1 MKDTYQFMA
10 NFTLPEVLTEEF
22 IGLIP
27 YQRAVV
33 NRFLTEGKMLNYALS
48 LEHSKLWAIFCA
60 RSEMEVLDMLA
71 DMPLTGFMEVEVSML
86 TFYNTLPEEIPVF
99 SMN

>member
-1 MKDTYQFMA
+1 MKDTYQFMVD
-10 NFTLPEVLTEEF
+10 FTLPEVLTEEF

-33 NRFLTEGKMLNYALS
+33 NRFLNEGKMLNYALS
-48 LEHSKLWAIFCA
+48 LEQSKLWAIFSA
-60 RSEMEVLDMLA
+60 RSEMEVLEMLA
-71 DMPLTGFMEVEVSML
+71 DMPLTGFMEVEISML

-99 SMN
+99 SLN